1 MVFIVGRLYSAN
13 HSVPMDSRASMRDEM
28 SGMPNDFFF
37 SKLHFVLVSGSFH
50 IVETSAI
57 LTNLDPWSIGA
68 VALIILNNTLPTS
81 NKGTITS
88 MGDH

>member
-1 MVFIVGRLYSAN
+1 MCPAPLRETQLFMVFIVGRLYSAN

-28 SGMPNDFFF
+28 SGMPNDFF

-57 LTNLDPWSIGA
+57 LTNLDP
-68 VALIILNNTLPTS
+68 
-81 NKGTITS
+81 
-88 MGDH
+88 